1 MNKEHRM
8 HRTLTAAAILA
19 LSSAT
24 LAGLAGWTAAGA
36 ESREIAA
43 EISAAQRLY
52 EVDIVHSSLI
62 FKIRHAGMAN
72 FYGRFNTFT
81 GQINF
86 DEANPVNSTFNFT
99 VQTGSVDTANN
110 GRDGHLKNADFFNSR
125 QFPTIEF
132 KSTGMKQLSEGRYE
146 LTGDLTL
153 MGETRPVTAVVTDVT
168 TGKVRDND
176 AMGFEARFSIQ
187 RSDFGMTKYLAPDNG
202 EGGALGNT
210 VELIVAVEAVGK

>member
-1 MNKEHRM
+1 M
-8 HRTLTAAAILA
+8 HRTLTAAALLA

-36 ESREIAA
+36 ESREVAA
-43 EISAAQRLY
+43 ETAAAQRLY
-52 EVDIVHSSLI
+52 EVDTVHSSLI

-72 FYGRFNTFT
+72 FYGRFNAFT

-86 DEANPVNSTFNFT
+86 DQANPVNSTFNFT
-99 VQTGSVDTANN
+99 VQTDSVDTGNN

-132 KSTGMKQLSEGRYE
+132 KSTGVKALSEGRYE

-153 MGETRPVTAVVTDVT
+153 MGETRPVTATLTDVS

-176 AMGFEARFSIQ
+176 AMGFEARFSIK
-187 RSDFGMTKYLAPDNG
+187 RSDFGMTKYLATDNG

-210 VELIVAVEAVGK
+210 VDLIVAVEAVGK